1 MFMYM
6 YIISVLCLFVYLQKP
21 ITTNNVK
28 SDPCINW
35 NDQLQLMS
43 ATHATENTTA
53 VSLQSATLS
62 FPPTAPSVVAQY
74 EKQLHSLRHF
84 NSTTGPSGL
93 QVDTVFKALLV
104 AMSLEHVEPPSL
116 SCPPENGFV
125 TPDDSLLFDYPL
137 DIALKPQEST
147 STALLP
153 VTVETNTTP
162 AQAPPPLLNIPVPML
177 NLGDYTVLEPLT
189 TPIMRQIIA
198 RLRHSYP
205 YLRLHYHKLTGSLVV
220 AMYSGHTPHDSTTPT
235 GKYLWKEHVHT
246 RVGFSNYLKYIK
258 DRVGSEVDMALDE
271 DEEKREEIEEERKA
285 IMEAKKKEME
295 EKQSATKK
303 EAESKQS
310 SAKGGKKTDSAKK
323 SGKKSAL
330 ASGVQTPAS
339 TAELELITSLPQF
352 TDRTLYTGYDVGDT
366 VLLSMGVVR
375 KAFTCDEVCL
385 HNDQREVVEGPVTR
399 RVSLSDQYVSLSAV
413 SILSQAPP
421 TPPAPPVITQD
432 QEQPGSP
439 SGTPTGNPEVPN
451 PIPQPQESVLF
462 SALEGSLSGV
472 TLSVSHYGPMGNG
485 NLPVEPKSAKVLEK
499 LELQCRPESSKDSR
513 PPSQQGGGKLSKKQ
527 QEEQQKQLEQQ
538 KVLEERLEK
547 EKEDVISKINK
558 EKALIGCCNTHQQLN
573 LSTEYGLHINC
584 SVMAAMGEG
593 ETDSYIIKQQAPL
606 DDCPPL
612 LSEETSRLCLPNGS
626 VIKYMR
632 DNTVTVLCSDG
643 TVLRSLLP
651 GSRYE
656 TLWNCGCDDE
666 VFNEGGQP
674 LGAQPRVSFIGNIN
688 LPKTVPAPSDALW
701 EVTRS
706 DGSRCVF
713 KHIKED
719 EVKEERRDIEG
730 NEDKPLDNSGEG
742 GEGEEE
748 GAGKRLPVPLEPLA
762 TYSATDPETNEVCNF
777 IVATTCIHLHV

>member
-1 MFMYM
+1 MY
-6 YIISVLCLFVYLQKP
+6 YTFLYVYLQKP
-21 ITTNNVK
+21 ITSTK

-35 NDQLQLMS
+35 NDQLQS
-43 ATHATENTTA
+43 ATHAIENTTA

-84 NSTTGPSGL
+84 CATTGPSGL
-93 QVDTVFKALLV
+93 QVDTVFKGLLV
-104 AMSLEHVEPPSL
+104 AMSLEHTQPPSL

-137 DIALKPQEST
+137 NIALKSQEST

-153 VTVETNTTP
+153 VTVETNATP
-162 AQAPPPLLNIPVPML
+162 TQAPPPLLNVPVPML
-177 NLGDYTVLEPLT
+177 NLSNYTVLEPLT
-189 TPIMRQIIA
+189 TPILRQIIA

-205 YLRLHYHKLTGSLVV
+205 YLRLYYHKLTESLVI
-220 AMYSGHTPHDSTTPT
+220 AMYSGHAPHESTTPT
-235 GKYLWKEHVHT
+235 GEYSWKEHMHT
-246 RVGFSNYLKYIK
+246 KVGFSNYLKYIQ
-258 DRVGSEVDMALDE
+258 DRVGREVDTALVE
-271 DEEKREEIEEERKA
+271 DEEKREELEEERKA
-285 IMEAKKKEME
+285 IMEAKRKEIE
-295 EKQSATKK
+295 EKQAAAKK

-330 ASGVQTPAS
+330 ASGAQTPVS
-339 TAELELITSLPQF
+339 TAELELITSLPEF
-352 TDRTLYTGYDVGDT
+352 SKRTLYTGYDVGDT

-375 KAFTCDEVCL
+375 KAFTCDKVCL

-399 RVSLSDQYVSLSAV
+399 RVSLSDKYVSLSAV
-413 SILSQAPP
+413 SVLSQAPP
-421 TPPAPPVITQD
+421 TPLAPPVITQD

-439 SGTPTGNPEVPN
+439 SDMPTGNPEVPN

-462 SALEGSLSGV
+462 SALEGSLSDV

-485 NLPVEPKSAKVLEK
+485 DLPVEPKSARVLEK

-538 KVLEERLEK
+538 KALEERLEK

-558 EKALIGCCNTHQQLN
+558 EKSLIGCCNTHQQLN

-584 SVMAAMGEG
+584 SVMVAMKEG
-593 ETDSYIIKQQAPL
+593 EADSYLIKQQAPL
-606 DDCPPL
+606 NDCPPP
-612 LSEETSRLCLPNGS
+612 LSEETARLCLPDGS
-626 VIKYMR
+626 VIKYMK
-632 DNTVTVLCSDG
+632 DKTVTVLCSDG

-651 GSRYE
+651 DSPYE

-674 LGAQPRVSFIGNIN
+674 LGTQPRVSFIGNIN
-688 LPKTVPAPSDALW
+688 LPKTVPAPRDALW
-701 EVTRS
+701 EVTCS

-713 KHIKED
+713 KHIEED
-719 EVKEERRDIEG
+719 MVKEESHDVEG
-730 NEDKPLDNSGEG
+730 NEDKPLDTTVKG

-748 GAGKRLPVPLEPLA
+748 GAGKRSPIPLESLA
-762 TYSATDPETNEVCNF
+762 TYSATDPETNEVCDINYS
-777 IVATTCIHLHV
+777 TCTCTCTYTLFCTCT